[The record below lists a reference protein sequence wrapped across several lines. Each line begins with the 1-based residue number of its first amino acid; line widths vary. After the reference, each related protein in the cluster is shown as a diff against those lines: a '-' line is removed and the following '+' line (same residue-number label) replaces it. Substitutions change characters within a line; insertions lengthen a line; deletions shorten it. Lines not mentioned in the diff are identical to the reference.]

1 MNPRR
6 HALRGHAAFSRVFA
20 SGRRIDGSLVQCF
33 VVIEPAGNPELKV
46 GFAVSS
52 RAYKAVWRNRLRRL
66 LREAFSRHEESLL
79 EKLDGS
85 GMSATMILAFKA
97 RLQVDIRRL
106 RIHPVSA
113 DIAGICRQLQAL
125 L

>member
-1 MNPRR
+1 MKP
-6 HALRGHAAFSRVFA
+6 
-20 SGRRIDGSLVQCF
+20 DGS
-33 VVIEPAGNPELKV
+33 PELNV

-66 LREAFSRHEESLL
+66 LREAFSRQEESLL
-79 EKLDGS
+79 EKLQCS
-85 GMSATMILAFKA
+85 GMSATIILSFKA